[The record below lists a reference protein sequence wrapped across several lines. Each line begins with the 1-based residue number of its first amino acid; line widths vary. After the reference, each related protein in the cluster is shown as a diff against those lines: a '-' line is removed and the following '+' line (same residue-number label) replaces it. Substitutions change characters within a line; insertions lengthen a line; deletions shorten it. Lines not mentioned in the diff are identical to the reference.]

1 MIFSCDRVSL
11 YEAVGTVQKAV
22 AAHSSI
28 PVLEGILIR
37 TDKNRIV
44 LTGNNLEIGIECILE
59 ASVDENGSIAVNS
72 KLFGEIIGKFSGDIV
87 TFNCTDDAN
96 VNLKCGN
103 SKFKI
108 TCITPDDFP
117 EIQKD
122 PNKDFYCVSMKQ
134 KQLRELIRHTYYA
147 TSITSPNIVL
157 SGCFLEAENGRAS
170 MVGVDGYRLAY
181 RKLEGENI
189 TYESKNGETS
199 AKTIIPAKSLT
210 ELTKVTEDT
219 DDEIKIFA
227 SQKNVRFEFSNVIFV
242 CRSIE
247 GDFIDYKKIIPE
259 ENATVIK
266 VNAREL
272 LYAVERASLI
282 ITNDVGKSPIVLNIE
297 EMEIKIDCE
306 TSAGHVKELI
316 PVEMQGENV
325 KIGFNNRFLLDALK
339 AVDSD
344 EITMS
349 FNGGMKPCL
358 ITPVKGDA
366 YKYLVLP
373 LKL

>member
-1 MIFSCDRVSL
+1 MIFSCDRASL

-108 TCITPDDFP
+108 TCIAPDDFP
-117 EIQKD
+117 ELQKN
-122 PNKDFYCVSMKQ
+122 PNNDFYCVSMKQ

-147 TSITSPNIVL
+147 TSISSPNIVL
-157 SGCFLEAENGRAS
+157 SGCFFEAENGKAS

-189 TYESKNGETS
+189 TYDSKNGETS

-227 SQKNVRFEFSNVIFV
+227 SQKNVRFEFSNVTFV

-247 GDFIDYKKIIPE
+247 GDFIDYNKIIPE
-259 ENATVIK
+259 ENATIIK

-297 EMEIKIDCE
+297 DREINIDCE

-316 PVEMQGENV
+316 PVDMQGENV

>member
-117 EIQKD
+117 ELQKD

-157 SGCFLEAENGRAS
+157 SGCFLEAENGKAS

>member
-157 SGCFLEAENGRAS
+157 SGCFLEAENGKAS